1 MIRSLRH
8 RVLAAVLVVA
18 AFAAVASAVLV
29 WTYVTN
35 TRSAAERARAAEDQA
50 VQQVA
55 YRYLLPV
62 GSASTD
68 WTGLTQ
74 AVDAAAAAVSARVVV
89 LDRASGAVLADSNP
103 AGTPATEDDTDAI
116 LNPAYSM
123 VAIVAEG
130 GIVRGEGAFGC
141 GEDCFD
147 AVDVSSPPV
156 DLVVMDRD
164 PEARAASG
172 ETGSRFDALG
182 TAAAVV
188 GIVLT
193 SGLAAAFVAKRV
205 TRPVVALGASVTKF
219 GRGDFGERFADGGA
233 AGEIAD
239 LGAAFNEMA
248 SNLQNSEAARTAMIA
263 DVAHEL
269 RNPIS
274 TIIGN
279 IEAAQDR
286 VLPLDGQLL
295 DRLHH
300 EATHLADLM
309 DDLRQFALADAGEL
323 EIDPEVVD
331 LGQLIADTVGAYEHL
346 AEQQGITLT
355 TTLSRP
361 LAATVDATRI
371 RQVIGNLV
379 KNALI
384 HTPASGTVEVA
395 ASAVDGAA
403 RIEVSDTGI
412 GLSVEDQ
419 ARVFDR
425 FWRADP
431 SRSRASGGTGVGLA
445 ICQTLVEAH
454 RGSITVTSELGNGSR
469 FIVTLPP
476 LTT

>member
-18 AFAAVASAVLV
+18 AFAAIASAVLT

-35 TRSAAERARAAEDQA
+35 TRSAAERVRAAEDHV

-62 GSASTD
+62 GSASAD
-68 WTGLTQ
+68 WTGLSQ
-74 AVDAAAAAVSARVVV
+74 AVNAAAAAVGARVVV
-89 LDRASGAVLADSNP
+89 LDRAGGAVLADSDP
-103 AGTPATEDDTDAI
+103 TGTSVTKADTDAI

-130 GIVRGEGAFGC
+130 GIVRGEGTFGC

-147 AVDVSSPPV
+147 DVDVSSPPV
-156 DLVVMDRD
+156 DLVVIDRD
-164 PEARAASG
+164 PEAKVASG
-172 ETGSRFDALG
+172 ATGSGFDALG

-188 GIVLT
+188 GIVLA
-193 SGLAAAFVAKRV
+193 SGLLAAFVANRV
-205 TRPVVALGASVTKF
+205 TRPVAALRASVTKL
-219 GRGDFGERFADGGA
+219 GRGDLGERFADGGA

-239 LGAAFNEMA
+239 LGAVFNEMA

-269 RNPIS
+269 RNPIG

-286 VLPLDGQLL
+286 VLPLDGEFL

-300 EATHLADLM
+300 EAAHLADLM
-309 DDLRQFALADAGEL
+309 DDLRQLALADAGEL
-323 EIDPEVVD
+323 GIDPEAVD
-331 LGQLIADTVGAYEHL
+331 LAQLIADTVRAYEHL

-361 LAATVDATRI
+361 LAATVDPTRL
-371 RQVIGNLV
+371 RQVIGNLI
-379 KNALI
+379 KNALT
-384 HTPASGTVEVA
+384 HTPADGTVEVA
-395 ASAVDGAA
+395 ASALDGAA

-412 GLSVEDQ
+412 GLSAEDQ

-431 SRSRASGGTGVGLA
+431 SRTSASGGTGVGLA

-454 RGSITVTSELGNGSR
+454 RGSITVTSEPGRGSH
-469 FIVTLPP
+469 FIITLPP
-476 LTT
+476 WAT